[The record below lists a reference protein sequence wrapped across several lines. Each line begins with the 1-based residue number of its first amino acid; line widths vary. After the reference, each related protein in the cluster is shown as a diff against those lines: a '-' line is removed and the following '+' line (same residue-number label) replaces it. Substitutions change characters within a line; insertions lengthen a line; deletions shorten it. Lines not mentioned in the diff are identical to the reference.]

1 MHYHVIGI
9 AGAGMSAIAH
19 ILLDQGHTVSGCD
32 RQSNALTA
40 ELAARGVA
48 VYTGHDP
55 AHLDGVDVV
64 AISSAL
70 AADTPELQAARERDI
85 PLLKRADL
93 WHEWSAAKPTLAV
106 AGTHGK
112 TTTTAMCAWVL
123 QELGYDPAYI
133 VPAGGPVPGLARFAR
148 WGSGPFVI
156 EADEYDRLFLG
167 LTPAVAVITSV
178 DWDHVDVYATRE
190 QVEDAFAQFAR
201 QIRRGL
207 VACVD
212 DAGVRRLRQDGRLAG
227 APIAEY
233 GLHPNH
239 GWHAANIVVQ
249 ADRSVF
255 DVQYAGQQRLQASLG
270 VPGRHNVQN
279 ALGAAAG
286 VFELLGD
293 DVEPAAI
300 WEALGR
306 FQGAARRFEL
316 KGEAG
321 GVLVVDDYAHNPAK
335 VRAALQAA
343 RERYPQRR
351 VVAYFQPHTF
361 SRTRALVD
369 DFAASF
375 GDAEV
380 LLIGDIYPSRERAA
394 DFPGVDAWYLTQR
407 ILDTG
412 AIASGDLAASAQ
424 ALLRLLQPGDVLIT
438 LGAGDGYLVGEQ
450 VLAELGGGAV
460 GFAGDKGDV

>member
-1 MHYHVIGI
+1 MHYHIIGI

-32 RQSNALTA
+32 RQSNALTT
-40 ELAARGVA
+40 ELGARGVRVFA
-48 VYTGHDP
+48 GHDA
-55 AHLDGVDVV
+55 AHLDGVDIV

-70 AADTPELQAARERDI
+70 ASHTPELRAAQEQGI
-85 PLLKRADL
+85 PVLKRADL
-93 WHEWSAAKPTLAV
+93 WREWSAAKPTLAV

-133 VPAGGPVPGLARFAR
+133 VPAGGPVPGLPRFAR

-167 LTPAVAVITSV
+167 LTPAVSVVTSV

-190 QVEDAFAQFAR
+190 QAEDAFAQFAGQSQR
-201 QIRRGL
+201 SV
-207 VACVD
+207 VACAD
-212 DAGVRRLRQDGRLAG
+212 DAGVQRLLQRGQMGG
-227 APIAEY
+227 SQTIVEY
-233 GLHPNH
+233 GLQPNR
-239 GWHAANIVVQ
+239 GWQASGIVV
-249 ADRSVF
+249 DNGCSVF
-255 DVQYAGQQRLQASLG
+255 EVERAGSETPKLRASLS

-286 VFELLGD
+286 VVELLGHAG
-293 DVEPAAI
+293 EPAAI

-306 FQGAARRFEL
+306 FQGASRRFEV

-335 VRAALQAA
+335 LRAALQAA
-343 RERYPQRR
+343 RERFPGRR
-351 VVAYFQPHTF
+351 IVAYFQPHTF
-361 SRTRALVD
+361 SRTQALID
-369 DFAASF
+369 DFAAAF

-380 LLIGDIYPSRERAA
+380 LLIGDIYPSRERAE

-412 AIASGDLAASAQ
+412 AIASGNIAASAQ
-424 ALLRLLQPGDVLIT
+424 ALLQLLQPGDVLIT
-438 LGAGDGYLVGEQ
+438 LGAGDGNRVGEI
-450 VLAELGGGAV
+450 VLAELGRQ
-460 GFAGDKGDV
+460 GDKVTG